1 MPIRHFSLDTISPLV
16 VKWICIGNMYSAPI
30 IRKGIEILRLIA
42 RTDEPLGVSE
52 IARRLTI
59 VKSTALGILKALEE
73 EGFVVQDSTTKK
85 FLAGSALYQF
95 SREALRSMELPVV
108 ARPFLQ
114 RLVENVGETVI
125 LAVRDDDD
133 TLRVLDVAE
142 PKKELKITVPVGTRF
157 PFYTGGLMKV
167 FFSQMKNEE
176 IRRFVE
182 ENPLPEYTEHS
193 ITRVEDLL
201 EHVEKAR
208 RLGYATDLEE
218 YRMGIRA
225 IAAPLFR
232 GTTACAAISIFGLA
246 SSIDEG
252 RLPNLIEK
260 MKHTAQLISAK
271 LTLMARGANEP
282 EGPSKSSVP
291 RPAGLD
297 RYGSGRNG

>member
-1 MPIRHFSLDTISPLV
+1 V
-16 VKWICIGNMYSAPI
+16 VKWIRIGNMYSAPI
-30 IRKGIEILRLIA
+30 IKKGIEILRLIA

-95 SREALRSMELPVV
+95 SREALRSMELPIV
-108 ARPFLQ
+108 AKPFLQ

-157 PFYTGGLMKV
+157 PFYTSGLMKV

-176 IRRFVE
+176 IRRFVD

-193 ITRVEDLL
+193 VIRIEDLL

-208 RLGYATDLEE
+208 RLGYATD
-218 YRMGIRA
+218 RIGIRA
-225 IAAPLFR
+225 IAAPVFR
-232 GTTACAAISIFGLA
+232 GNAACAAISIFGLA
-246 SSIDEG
+246 ASIDEG
-252 RLPNLIEK
+252 RLPGLIDQ
-260 MKHTAQLISAK
+260 MKHTAHLISTK
-271 LTLMARGANEP
+271 LTLMARGATEL
-282 EGPSKSSVP
+282 EGPSRSSHP
-291 RPAGLD
+291 RPAGID
-297 RYGSGRNG
+297 KYRSGRSA

>member
-1 MPIRHFSLDTISPLV
+1 
-16 VKWICIGNMYSAPI
+16 MYSAPI

-73 EGFVVQDSTTKK
+73 EGFVVQDSITKK

-157 PFYTGGLMKV
+157 PFHTGGLMKV

-176 IRRFVE
+176 IRRYVE
-182 ENPLPEYTEHS
+182 QNPLPEYTEHS
-193 ITRVEDLL
+193 LTRIDDLL
-201 EHVEKAR
+201 KHVEEAR

-218 YRMGIRA
+218 YRIGIRA

-252 RLPNLIEK
+252 RLPGLIEQ
-260 MKHTAQLISAK
+260 MKHTAQMISTK

-282 EGPSKSSVP
+282 EGPSQSP
-291 RPAGLD
+291 LARPAGLD
-297 RYGSGRNG
+297 RYGSGRSG

>member
-1 MPIRHFSLDTISPLV
+1 
-16 VKWICIGNMYSAPI
+16 MYSAPI
-30 IRKGIEILRLIA
+30 LKKGIEILRLVA
-42 RTDEPLGVSE
+42 RSDEPLGVSE

-85 FLAGSALYQF
+85 FVAGSALYQF

-108 ARPFLQ
+108 AKPFLQ
-114 RLVENVGETVI
+114 RLVEIVGETVI

-133 TLRVLDVAE
+133 TLRVLEVVE
-142 PKKELKITVPVGTRF
+142 PRKELKITVPVGTRF
-157 PFYTGGLMKV
+157 PFYTSALMKV

-176 IRRFVE
+176 IIRFVE

-193 ITRVEDLL
+193 VTRIDDLL

-218 YRMGIRA
+218 YRRGIRA
-225 IAAPLFR
+225 IAALVFR
-232 GTTACAAISIFGLA
+232 GPVARAAISIFGLA
-246 SSIDEG
+246 GSMDEG
-252 RLPNLIEK
+252 RLSDMIDQ
-260 MKHTAQLISAK
+260 MKHAAQLISTK
-271 LTLMARGANEP
+271 LTLMARGASDP
-282 EGPSKSSVP
+282 EGSPVS

-297 RYGSGRNG
+297 DYGSERSA